1 MATAGAR
8 LLFLAGFRVVVLER
22 ERPLAVRRPVCF
34 AEAVFC
40 GESVVEGVRARR
52 VTADRLAFVLGSGGV
67 VPVLIDPEALALA
80 TLEPE
85 VLVEGRMTKTRI
97 GLARADGALHIAL
110 GPGFVAGQDVHAVVE
125 TQRGPGL
132 GRVIWNG
139 SAEEDSGRPAPVLGV
154 DEARVLRAPRDG
166 TFAGAARIGD
176 VVAAGVT
183 VGDVDGEPV
192 IAGTAGLLR
201 GLIADG
207 VPVSC
212 GMKLGDVDPRGNAVD
227 PAWISDK
234 ARAVAAGVLEAVSV
248 GLARRADGVL
258 ACAGAREERR

>member
-1 MATAGAR
+1 M
-8 LLFLAGFRVVVLER
+8 LVLER

-40 GESVVEGVRARR
+40 GETVVEGVRARR
-52 VTADRLAFVLGSGGV
+52 VTSDQLGFALGSGDV
-67 VPVLIDPEALALA
+67 VPVLIDPEARLLAGLR
-80 TLEPE
+80 PD
-85 VLVEGRMTKTRI
+85 VVVEGRMTKTSA
-97 GLARADGALHIAL
+97 GGARSDGALRIAL
-110 GPGFVAGQDVHAVVE
+110 GPGFVAGRDVHAVVE

-132 GRVIWNG
+132 GRVIWRG

-154 DEARVLRAPRDG
+154 AEARVLRAPRDG

-176 VVAAGVT
+176 VVVAGAT
-183 VGDVDGEPV
+183 VGDVDAEPV

-207 VPVSC
+207 VPVLC

-227 PAWISDK
+227 PTRISDK
-234 ARAVAAGVLEAVSV
+234 ARAVAAGVVEAVSV
-248 GLARRADGVL
+248 GLARRADGAL
-258 ACAGAREERR
+258 ACAGEQEERG